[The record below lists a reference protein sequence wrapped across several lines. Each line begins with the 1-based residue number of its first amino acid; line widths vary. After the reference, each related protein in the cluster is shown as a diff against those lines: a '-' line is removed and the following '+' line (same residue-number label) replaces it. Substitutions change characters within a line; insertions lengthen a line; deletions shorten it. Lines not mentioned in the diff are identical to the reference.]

1 MLSLCNSEQFYAH
14 FSLTNIFF
22 NRNMYVSSHLH
33 LGGRMRLEHKVA
45 MVTGAAKGLGESI
58 VRRFVSEGA
67 TVIAV
72 DMMPLTYEL
81 EGVTGYEVDVTNRE
95 AVKLFIENLEGNV
108 DVLVNNA
115 GITRDALL
123 QKMTDDMWD
132 KVIDVNLNGVYNLT
146 KHIGPMMMANGKGSI
161 ISIASIVGEY
171 GNVGQSNY
179 AATKS
184 ALYGLSKTWAK
195 EFSRKGAD
203 VRVNTISPGYIMT
216 DILKTIPQELLD
228 KFAKKTMLGRLGEP
242 DEIANVALFL
252 ASDEASYVTGH
263 NLSANGGMRL

>member
-1 MLSLCNSEQFYAH
+1 
-14 FSLTNIFF
+14 
-22 NRNMYVSSHLH
+22 
-33 LGGRMRLEHKVA
+33 MRLENKTA
-45 MVTGAAKGLGESI
+45 LVTGAAKGLGESI

-67 TVIAV
+67 QVIAV
-72 DMMPLTYEL
+72 DMMPLTYQL
-81 EGVTGYEVDVTNRE
+81 EGVKGYELDVTDRQ
-95 AVKLFIENLEGNV
+95 AVSAFVSGLNKV
-108 DVLVNNA
+108 DILVNNA

-146 KHIGPMMMANGKGSI
+146 KHVGPLMMKEGQGSI
-161 ISIASIVGEY
+161 ISIASVVGEF

-195 EFSRKGAD
+195 EFSRKGANI
-203 VRVNTISPGYIMT
+203 RVNTISPGYIMT
-216 DILKTIPQELLD
+216 DILKTVPQELLD
-228 KFAKKTMLGRLGEP
+228 KFASMTMLGRLGQPE
-242 DEIANVALFL
+242 EIANAALFL
-252 ASDEASYVTGH
+252 ASDESSYITGH